1 MKTARIT
8 NRIKNLLDFVG
19 ENFFVT
25 FFLIWLAY
33 GATVL
38 VALAL
43 GY

>member
-1 MKTARIT
+1 MKTNRIT
-8 NRIKNLLDFVG
+8 NWLKNLLNFAA

-25 FFLIWLAY
+25 FFLIWLVY

>member
-1 MKTARIT
+1 MKITHIT
-8 NRIKNLLDFVG
+8 NWLKNLLDFVG

-25 FFLIWLAY
+25 FFLIWLVY